1 MSSATSLHI
10 QLIRWLLLPMMALV
24 LASTALFY
32 QLALQLSTTP
42 YDQALRDVALVL
54 QDRLHLSPE
63 GIITLDLSAK
73 GEAIL
78 LQDSRDQW
86 FFAIYSVDNNLIGG
100 HKGIPFPPHA
110 PSVDVP
116 IYYGGHYDSQS
127 VRIIAVTSF
136 VEDHKVT
143 ILAASTMHA
152 RNALI
157 RDAIASLIV
166 TVLVLLSLIML
177 WTNFGLR
184 HALHPLIRLRDEV
197 SRRSVIDLTPL
208 PIKTV
213 PLEVRPLVEEINALL
228 ARLEQAQDAQRR
240 FIADAAH
247 QLRTP
252 LASLRAYA
260 DLAGREHSDP
270 QALHHDLER
279 LQTASERASRLIQQ
293 LLSLAR
299 SEPGAE
305 VDMQRL
311 DIRLDEL
318 IRQQAPEWLHRGGQ
332 RQQTLEFD
340 VNPVH
345 VRGDAFKLGELMENI
360 VDNALRYTPSEG
372 RIIIRT
378 QVENDSAVFEVEDS
392 GMGIPPAQRLEVF
405 ARFNRLPQA
414 PEGGSGLG
422 LAIVQC
428 IAQLHQASVEI
439 RDSRLDSGICLR
451 IRFPL
456 ISQTV

>member
-1 MSSATSLHI
+1 M
-10 QLIRWLLLPMMALV
+10 
-24 LASTALFY
+24 
-32 QLALQLSTTP
+32 
-42 YDQALRDVALVL
+42 
-54 QDRLHLSPE
+54 
-63 GIITLDLSAK
+63 
-73 GEAIL
+73 
-78 LQDSRDQW
+78 
-86 FFAIYSVDNNLIGG
+86 
-100 HKGIPFPPHA
+100 
-110 PSVDVP
+110 
-116 IYYGGHYDSQS
+116 
-127 VRIIAVTSF
+127 
-136 VEDHKVT
+136 
-143 ILAASTMHA
+143 ILAAETMHA

-157 RDAIASLIV
+157 RYAIISLIIAI
-166 TVLVLLSLIML
+166 LVLLSLIVF
-177 WTNFGLR
+177 WTTLGLR
-184 HALHPLIRLRDEV
+184 QSLRPLIRLRDEV
-197 SRRSVIDLTPL
+197 SRRSATDLTPL
-208 PIKTV
+208 PTQPV

-228 ARLEQAQDAQRR
+228 SRLEQAQDAQRR

-305 VDMQRL
+305 AGMQWHN
-311 DIRLDEL
+311 IRLDEL
-318 IRQQAPEWLHRGGQ
+318 IRQQAPEWLHRGGL

-360 VDNALRYTPSEG
+360 VDNALRYTPSAG
-372 RIIIRT
+372 QIIIRT
-378 QVENDSAVFEVEDS
+378 QIESDSVVFEVEDS

-422 LAIVQC
+422 LAIVQS

-439 RDSRLDSGICLR
+439 RDSKLGSGICLR
-451 IRFPL
+451 VSFPL
-456 ISQTV
+456 NPQTG